1 MPKGKKDLM
10 IVGRTGN
17 NRQLHGRFI
26 KGVVRVNGKNVIL
39 SKFFFALQ
47 TFFLHD
53 GVRLLPLY
61 LRWTIRIQIAHI
73 RVRFNIIY
81 TCHKGIIQWHHYSA
95 QCTFEKCNNSF
106 VKSVCLW
113 CVKTSA
119 THKPSEA
126 KVEAA
131 ESSQQFSRRK
141 TKHLLTKRWLNI
153 RMCIIS
159 SQ

>member
-1 MPKGKKDLM
+1 MAKGKKDVM

-26 KGVVRVNGKNVIL
+26 KGVVHVNGKNVIL

-47 TFFLHD
+47 TFFLDD

-61 LRWTIRIQIAHI
+61 LRWITRIQIAHI

-81 TCHKGIIQWHHYSA
+81 TCHKGIIQWHHYTA
-95 QCTFEKCNNSF
+95 QCTFEKFNNSF

-119 THKPSEA
+119 TQTLRGKGWSSRVFPAVQPPEDKTPSHQT
-126 KVEAA
+126 V
-131 ESSQQFSRRK
+131 
-141 TKHLLTKRWLNI
+141 TKHSDVYN
-153 RMCIIS
+153 
-159 SQ
+159 